1 MSLTIDLT
9 LTERDNFTIDWVT
22 RGLAVGDTIASQT
35 FTPSSTDFTVNNTSI
50 VPSPSTGA
58 AASGSLF
65 WVNGGIPGQFYDIT
79 VAATTASGRVLN
91 ETVTYECTNQR
102 VN

>member
-1 MSLTIDLT
+1 MTLMIDLT
-9 LTERDNFTIDWVT
+9 STERDNFTIDWVT
-22 RGLAVGDTIASQT
+22 RGLAAGDSISTQT

-50 VPSPSTGA
+50 VASPSTGA
-58 AASGSLF
+58 AASASLF

-79 VAATTASGRVLN
+79 VFAVTVSGRTLN